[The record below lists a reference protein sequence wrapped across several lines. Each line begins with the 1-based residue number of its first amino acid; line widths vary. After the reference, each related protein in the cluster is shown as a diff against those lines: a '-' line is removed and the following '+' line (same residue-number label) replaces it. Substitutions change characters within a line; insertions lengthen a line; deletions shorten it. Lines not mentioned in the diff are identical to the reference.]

1 MRTCS
6 TVSGSLHLL
15 HFSVKQELDL
25 QSIEDK
31 SQNYNKLEMFFTED
45 SLQFRKTH
53 FYFTFTNITAGFW
66 E

>member
-6 TVSGSLHLL
+6 TVSGSLE
-15 HFSVKQELDL
+15 ELDM

-45 SLQFRKTH
+45 SLQFH
-53 FYFTFTNITAGFW
+53 QQLQDPLLFYIYKHHSRFLGIFS
-66 E
+66 